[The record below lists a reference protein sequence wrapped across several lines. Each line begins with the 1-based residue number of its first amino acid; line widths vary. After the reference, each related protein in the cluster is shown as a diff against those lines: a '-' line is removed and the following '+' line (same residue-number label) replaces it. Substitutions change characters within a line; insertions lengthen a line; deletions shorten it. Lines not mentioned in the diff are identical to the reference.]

1 MTVLQRYCD
10 VGVITVRQRD
20 TVRPFTRYRGDV
32 TVGLRVVRGNDWQ
45 WDDQDGGDGFVGTV
59 VEIGGQGNSTKPDDT
74 VDVIWDTRDRGTYPV
89 GNKGKDYLRVLD
101 IAPGTRET
109 VVLIPLV
116 TKAKITF
123 AS

>member
-20 TVRPFTRYRGDV
+20 TVRPTSTRYRGDV

-101 IAPGTRET
+101 SAPAG
-109 VVLIPLV
+109 LPPI
-116 TKAKITF
+116 INI
-123 AS
+123 